1 MSVQPDDRRARTYVP
16 PTLSDHGS
24 VLSLTGMP
32 GGSVGCEGASGKQQ
46 RVDTGNDVGGGCD
59 NAPENSPGG

>member
-1 MSVQPDDRRARTYVP
+1 MSNQNSEVRTREYVP

-24 VLSLTGMP
+24 VPSITGMP

-46 RVDTGNDVGGGCD
+46 PFDTGEDVGGDCEGAPD
-59 NAPENSPGG
+59 NSTGG